1 MSLPMWTNHLTNSF
15 SSELIYK
22 ALYEIYFIGNQFKT
36 SSLDKLESRKFT
48 ISDNKIECVLNDSK
62 DIKIEEFKNVEHLIV
77 IQFDKTDKVF
87 KYMSIDV
94 NYKDL
99 TYSLDWESNNLNDDI
114 KVYYD
119 LVNMETFMPDD
130 EVIKPNELA
139 KKLRRDIN
147 LSNILE
153 S

>member
-130 EVIKPNELA
+130 ESIKPNELA